1 MAVEPDKYSSEVDV
15 VAARVHYPTHPTE
28 TEVTT
33 DARDAH
39 GRLRRLFDQ
48 EYDFV
53 WRSLRRLGV
62 QTENLEDAAQ
72 QVFVIVSKKLDR
84 IEPEDERRYLFGIVL
99 RVAANARRSR
109 GRRRE
114 VSEDH
119 AGEPLD
125 EAATAD
131 GLLERKEARLLLDR
145 VLGAMSD
152 DLRVVFVLFELE
164 EMTLVEIS
172 ALHEIPLGTATSRL
186 RRARE
191 QFRTIAARL
200 RRGASDV

>member
-1 MAVEPDKYSSEVDV
+1 M
-15 VAARVHYPTHPTE
+15 VAARVDWPTHPTE
-28 TEVTT
+28 SEVTAA
-33 DARDAH
+33 ARDAH
-39 GRLRRLFDQ
+39 ARLRRLFEQ

-53 WRSLRRLGV
+53 WRSLRRFGV
-62 QTENLEDAAQ
+62 PAENTEDGAQ

-84 IEPEDERRYLFGIVL
+84 IEPEDERRFLFGVVL
-99 RVAANARRSR
+99 RVASNARRAQ

-119 AGEPLD
+119 AGELLD

-131 GLLERKEARLLLDR
+131 GLLEKKEARALLDR
-145 VLGAMSD
+145 VLGALSE

-172 ALHEIPLGTATSRL
+172 AVLGIPLGTATSRL

-191 QFRTIAARL
+191 QFRTVAAQL
-200 RRGASDV
+200 RRRGGSDV

>member
-1 MAVEPDKYSSEVDV
+1 V
-15 VAARVHYPTHPTE
+15 VAARVHYPSHPSE
-28 TEVTT
+28 SQVTT

-39 GRLRRLFDQ
+39 GRLRRLFEE
-48 EYDFV
+48 EYAFV

-62 QTENLEDAAQ
+62 HAENTEDAAQ
-72 QVFVIVSKKLDR
+72 QVFVIVAKKLDR
-84 IEPEDERRYLFGIVL
+84 IEREDERRYLFGIVL
-99 RVAANARRSR
+99 RVAANARRAR

-125 EAATAD
+125 DAVTAD
-131 GLLERKEARLLLDR
+131 GLLEKKEARALLDR
-145 VLGAMSD
+145 VLGAMSE

-172 ALHEIPLGTATSRL
+172 AVLGIPVGTATSRL

-191 QFRTIAARL
+191 QFRTSAARL
-200 RRGASDV
+200 RRGGGLDV

>member
-1 MAVEPDKYSSEVDV
+1 M
-15 VAARVHYPTHPTE
+15 VAARVHFSTHRTE
-28 TEVTT
+28 SDVTT
-33 DARDAH
+33 DARDAD
-39 GRLRRLFDQ
+39 GRLRRLFEQ

-53 WRSLRRLGV
+53 WRSLRRFGV
-62 QTENLEDAAQ
+62 PAEHTEDAAQ
-72 QVFVIVSKKLDR
+72 QVFVIVSRKLDQ
-84 IEPEDERRYLFGIVL
+84 IEREDERRYLFGVVL
-99 RVAANARRSR
+99 RVASNARRSR

-114 VSEDH
+114 VSEEH

-125 EAATAD
+125 EAASAD
-131 GLLERKEARLLLDR
+131 GLLEKKEARALLDR
-145 VLGAMSD
+145 VLGALPE

-172 ALHEIPLGTATSRL
+172 ALHGIPLGTATSRL

-200 RRGASDV
+200 RQGEGSDV

>member
-1 MAVEPDKYSSEVDV
+1 M
-15 VAARVHYPTHPTE
+15 VAARAHYPTHPTE
-28 TEVTT
+28 PEVTT

-39 GRLRRLFDQ
+39 GRLRRLFEQ

-62 QTENLEDAAQ
+62 PPENTEDAAQ
-72 QVFVIVSKKLDR
+72 QVFVIVSRKLDR
-84 IEPEDERRYLFGIVL
+84 IELEDERRYLFGVVV
-99 RVAANARRSR
+99 RVASNARRSR

-114 VSEDH
+114 VSEDQ

-131 GLLERKEARLLLDR
+131 GLLEKKDARALLDR
-145 VLGAMSD
+145 VLGAITE

-172 ALHEIPLGTATSRL
+172 AVLGIPLGTATSRL

-191 QFRTIAARL
+191 QFRTVAARL
-200 RRGASDV
+200 RRSGGSDV

>member
-1 MAVEPDKYSSEVDV
+1 M
-15 VAARVHYPTHPTE
+15 
-28 TEVTT
+28 TT

-39 GRLRRLFDQ
+39 GRLRRLFEQ

-62 QTENLEDAAQ
+62 PPENTEDAAQ
-72 QVFVIVSKKLDR
+72 QVFVIVSRKLDR
-84 IEPEDERRYLFGIVL
+84 IELEDERRYLFGVVV
-99 RVAANARRSR
+99 RVASNARRSR

-114 VSEDH
+114 VSEDQ

-131 GLLERKEARLLLDR
+131 GLLEKKDARALLDR
-145 VLGAMSD
+145 VLGAITE

-172 ALHEIPLGTATSRL
+172 AVLGIPLGTATSRL

-191 QFRTIAARL
+191 QFRTVAARL
-200 RRGASDV
+200 RRSGGSDV

>member
-1 MAVEPDKYSSEVDV
+1 V
-15 VAARVHYPTHPTE
+15 VTARVHCPTRPTE
-28 TEVTT
+28 SELTT

-39 GRLRRLFDQ
+39 ARLRRLFEQ

-53 WRSLRRLGV
+53 WRSLRRFGV
-62 QTENLEDAAQ
+62 EAENTEDAAQ
-72 QVFVIVSKKLDR
+72 QVFVIVSKKLDQ
-84 IEPEDERRYLFGIVL
+84 IEREDERRYLFGIVL
-99 RVAANARRSR
+99 RVASNARRSR

-114 VSEDH
+114 VSQDSV
-119 AGEPLD
+119 GEPLD
-125 EAATAD
+125 AAVTAD
-131 GLLERKEARLLLDR
+131 GLIEKKEARALLER
-145 VLGAMSD
+145 VLGALSD

-172 ALHEIPLGTATSRL
+172 AVLGIPVGTATSRL

-200 RRGASDV
+200 RRSGGSDV